1 VEKGEATM
9 HGKGKPAA
17 ISVMVLLL
25 VFASSTVT
33 AGGKRTQ
40 DLGHSGKSCPHLEV
54 KKVEGSKIR
63 FMEDTY
69 DFGQI
74 PVDRKVSHNFRFEN
88 VGTAPL
94 LLAQHVESKPIEGC

>member
-1 VEKGEATM
+1 M
-9 HGKGKPAA
+9 HGKVKPAV
-17 ISVMVLLL
+17 IPVMVLLL

-33 AGGKRTQ
+33 AGGKRTK
-40 DLGHSGKSCPHLEV
+40 DLEHSGKSCPHQEV
-54 KKVEGSKIR
+54 KKVQGSKIR
-63 FMEDTY
+63 FLEDTF

-94 LLAQHVESKPIEGC
+94 LLARHVKSKPIEGC